1 MALKPMHKMLIVAVS
16 ALIISL
22 SVVYM
27 TRKRSQ
33 GSVPTVPP
41 SLTQPAF
48 SFPPTSSPPR
58 MTMAPSSVVV
68 DDDDDDDATGMP
80 TRIPVRVSGTAA
92 PGVMGYMGPGDDEY
106 GMLD

>member
-16 ALIISL
+16 ALLISL

-27 TRKRSQ
+27 TRNRRQ

-48 SFPPTSSPPR
+48 TFPPTGVPIRATTPP
-58 MTMAPSSVVV
+58 PFE
-68 DDDDDDDATGMP
+68 DDDDDEATGAP
-80 TRIPVRVSGTAA
+80 TRVPVRVGGTAA
-92 PGVMGYMGPGDDEY
+92 PGVMGYMGPGDDDY
-106 GMLD
+106 GTLD